1 MPILVIFGTQ
11 SFGGM
16 AEWLKAHA
24 WKACLLNCNEGSNPS
39 PSSKKPTRWLMS
51 NHRVYL
57 DDIYASEA
65 CKGSTFRAVVMMAQ
79 EARFINDQA
88 REGYIQLTM
97 KPTTIAMDKFKAD
110 KLTILTKEEAEARKL
125 EKDAEIQK
133 MNAEAKPVQDSAS
146 SLDAANDA
154 FGI

>member
-1 MPILVIFGTQ
+1 MTKIPFRYYLWHA

-39 PSSKKPTRWLMS
+39 PSSNFTRWLMS

-65 CKGSTFRAVVMMAQ
+65 CEGSTFRAVVMMAK

-88 REGYIQLTM
+88 RQGYLNLIM

-110 KLTILTKEEAEARKL
+110 KLVLLSKAEAEAREAAKKT
-125 EKDAEIQK
+125 ERISQ
-133 MNAEAKPVQDSAS
+133 NANHADDSAAAE
-146 SLDAANDA
+146 DAANDS
-154 FGI
+154 FGL